1 MGMEPKARASEMR
14 KQPDILRTAAGLL
27 ALQFIRG
34 VGPKTALRT
43 AVFPDQLEPLLAQK
57 AGDWDRALADAE
69 EELARCKSAG
79 LVAVSI
85 FDRSYPERLRAIQ
98 DPPLVLFVSGSL
110 EALNSDRVVAVVGT
124 REPTEFGCSATE
136 EIVAALAASGWIVVS
151 GLAIGIDTI
160 AHGAALK
167 HHTGTVAVM
176 AAGLDR
182 IYPKQNEELA
192 RAIADRNGALV
203 SEYRLGV
210 PPARSS
216 FVQRNR
222 IQTGLSA
229 AVVVTQTGI
238 RGGTMHTVRHAAAQ
252 GRPVF
257 CAEPHTAHHKSAGL
271 RALLDTPAERL
282 WETLPAWRDSR
293 ALCKRLGSRPLAKP
307 VTRQNLDELLEGLD
321 QMIATD
327 PQTVASPRWWPESE
341 PPSRLGRRDEIS
353 SDDEQAPL
361 FAVAD

>member
-1 MGMEPKARASEMR
+1 MHEQSE
-14 KQPDILRTAAGLL
+14 ILRSAIGLL
-27 ALQFIRG
+27 ALQSIRG

-43 AVFPDQLEPLLAQK
+43 AAFPDQLDSLLERK

-69 EELARCKSAG
+69 EELARCERAG
-79 LVAVSI
+79 LLAVSI

-110 EALNSDRVVAVVGT
+110 GALNSERIVAVVGT

-136 EIVAALAASGWIVVS
+136 EIVAALAASGWVVVS

-167 HHTGTVAVM
+167 HHTETVAVM

-182 IYPKQNEELA
+182 IYPRQNEELA
-192 RAIADRNGALV
+192 RAIADRGGALV

-229 AVVVTQTGI
+229 AVLVTQTGI
-238 RGGTMHTVRHAAAQ
+238 SGGTMHTVRHAAAQ

-257 CAEPHTAHHKSAGL
+257 CAEPHTAHEKNAGL

-293 ALCKRLGSRPLAKP
+293 ALCRRLGSRPLART
-307 VTRQNLDELLEGLD
+307 VTRQNLDEILEALD
-321 QMIATD
+321 QMIAAD
-327 PQTVASPRWWPESE
+327 PQTVVTPRWWPESE
-341 PPSRLGRRDEIS
+341 PPAGLVGTDEIAR
-353 SDDEQAPL
+353 DDEQAPL
-361 FAVAD
+361 FAITD